1 MDSVKQ
7 DKFMKELISCET
19 REAITELKDIIN
31 DQDIVSEQGCENLK
45 SLISLCLQQSEEVKN
60 GGINRSVGN
69 HISRSDI
76 IGTIKYMLEHKLDFS
91 NRLNGKRNILE
102 LWQKT
107 RASKNEELSI
117 KLRESG
123 NDYLRIAQ
131 LNKALCLYNEAL
143 LFGYLIYQ
151 NDNLTNAKTNFV
163 IYNFRLAE
171 IS

>member
-1 MDSVKQ
+1 
-7 DKFMKELISCET
+7 
-19 REAITELKDIIN
+19 
-31 DQDIVSEQGCENLK
+31 
-45 SLISLCLQQSEEVKN
+45 
-60 GGINRSVGN
+60 
-69 HISRSDI
+69 
-76 IGTIKYMLEHKLDFS
+76 MLEHKLDFS

-151 NDNLTNAKTNFV
+151 NDNLTNAKTNCV
-163 IYNFRLAE
+163 IYDFRLAE